1 MKKMSKI
8 LTFILV
14 LAMVLGTVAMAAEPS
29 YTISATDGS
38 LEHGSITLTYTY
50 TVTKDVTDDNN
61 NTTSETKEVTETAF
75 LKKGSLS
82 ADIPKDAKVVI
93 SFNANTGYEFIG
105 AKDDA
110 NNPIEDGAEITLT
123 KSLIITPEFRLKDT
137 LGGEAKISSF
147 KIDAI
152 CPSAYYWQQCHK
164 KDSNSNSVLD
174 NNLLKYTRYPGKL
187 NGTQSPSTEIAK
199 GYYVDLTLYVNDADY
214 AAFISTN
221 GNSSDKFSVTTPG
234 DSSFL
239 AGSTNPSASAV
250 INATTDGK
258 GYSITLTGVYYVGGS
273 DNTLKLIVTQGN
285 YNAILSCK
293 IDNAT
298 IIPTTPDDDKPSE
311 ETTAAQPYVIISS
324 YSYGKGDLVAGET
337 RNVTM
342 TFRNTSKTMAVE
354 NMMVTMTLPDAMML
368 TSSSNSFY
376 IESLAAEGTITKTV
390 NVTVKPTAAAQ
401 SHSMTV
407 DFTYDYLDNGTRR
420 NAKTTETIS
429 MPVLQVD
436 RFTVTG
442 IDLPT
447 QIFVGEENNLSV
459 NFVNKSRTDIYNLS
473 AKLSCEALSN
483 NGEEQYLGNL
493 ASGTTSSA
501 DFYITANEKG
511 ELVGEVI
518 ITYED
523 TNMNQRT
530 VSVPFT
536 TQAASYED
544 IYGPTDPVDP
554 GLDPVGPVEPETTGF
569 PWFWVIAGVVVVAAG
584 VFVALKLRK
593 NKKESVD
600 EDEDI

>member
-1 MKKMSKI
+1 MTVKKMSKI

-14 LAMVLGTVAMAAEPS
+14 LAMVLSTVAMAEVPTPAAKTPATQEETVT
-29 YTISATDGS
+29 YTITAGIFTNGQMTIKYGTTQSPLASGASLTVEKDTEITVEFSAT
-38 LEHGSITLTYTY
+38 
-50 TVTKDVTDDNN
+50 
-61 NTTSETKEVTETAF
+61 A
-75 LKKGSLS
+75 
-82 ADIPKDAKVVI
+82 
-93 SFNANTGYEFIG
+93 GYEFVKATYKIG
-105 AKDDA
+105 EK
-110 NNPIEDGAEITLT
+110 ETSLSDGGKFTLT
-123 KSLIITPEFRLKDT
+123 GDATITPVFQAKST
-137 LGGEAKISSF
+137 LGGEKTADSF
-147 KIDAI
+147 RLDAI
-152 CPSAYYWQQCHK
+152 CSGSYYWQMYHK
-164 KDSNSNSVLD
+164 DMA
-174 NNLLKYTRYPGKL
+174 NNKKYTKYPG
-187 NGTQSPSTEIAK
+187 SPADKVNPSSEIVK
-199 GYYVDLTLYVNDADY
+199 GNYVDLTLYVTDNDFLSLY
-214 AAFISTN
+214 GSTGYSKN
-221 GNSSDKFSVTTPG
+221 NFSVTTPG

-239 AGSTNPSASAV
+239 AGSGAGAEIEKWTVGSTDKGMV
-250 INATTDGK
+250 IQ
-258 GYSITLTGVYYVGGS
+258 LTGVYYVGGS
-273 DNTLKLIVTQGN
+273 DNTLKLIITQGN
-285 YNAILSCK
+285 YNAIVTCK

-298 IIPTTPDDDKPSE
+298 IVPEKENDKKPDE

-337 RNVTM
+337 RNITM

-407 DFTYDYLDNGTRR
+407 DFTYDYLDNGVRR

-442 IDLPT
+442 IDLPQ
-447 QIFVGEENNLSV
+447 QIFIGEENNLSV

-473 AKLSCEALSN
+473 AKLNCEGLSN

-501 DFYITANEKG
+501 DFYITGNEKG

-536 TQAASYED
+536 TQVTSYED
-544 IYGPTDPVDP
+544 VWGPSNPSVDP
-554 GLDPVGPVEPETTGF
+554 GTDPGTDPGMEEPAGF
-569 PWFWVIAGVVVVAAG
+569 PWFWVIGGVVVVAAG
-584 VFVALKLRK
+584 VFVYLKLRK

>member
-1 MKKMSKI
+1 MTVKKISKI

-14 LAMVLGTVAMAAEPS
+14 LAMVLGTVAMADGVE
-29 YTISATDGS
+29 YTITAGPFTNG
-38 LEHGSITLTYTY
+38 TLTLKIGDKHNPLTSDSTVKAAENTKVIVETKPDSGYETVKIICKTGDKETELADGGTF
-50 TVTKDVTDDNN
+50 TVTG
-61 NTTSETKEVTETAF
+61 NTTVT
-75 LKKGSLS
+75 
-82 ADIPKDAKVVI
+82 PV
-93 SFNANTGYEFIG
+93 
-105 AKDDA
+105 
-110 NNPIEDGAEITLT
+110 
-123 KSLIITPEFRLKDT
+123 FREKQS
-137 LGGEAKISSF
+137 LGGEKTVDSF
-147 KIDAI
+147 RLDAI
-152 CPSAYYWQQCHK
+152 CNGSYYWQMYHK
-164 KDSNSNSVLD
+164 DMSNNKKYTKYPGDPDKGVPSNS
-174 NNLLKYTRYPGKL
+174 
-187 NGTQSPSTEIAK
+187 EIVK
-199 GYYVDLTLYVNDADY
+199 GNFVDLTLYVKDPDFVKLTTMTGY
-214 AAFISTN
+214 
-221 GNSSDKFSVTTPG
+221 DPEKFSVSTPS

-239 AGSTNPSASAV
+239 AGNTTPSA
-250 INATTDGK
+250 NAKIAPWEGK
-258 GYSITLTGVYYVGGS
+258 GYTVELTGVYYVGGN

-298 IIPTTPDDDKPSE
+298 IVPEKENDKKPDE

-337 RNVTM
+337 RNITM

-407 DFTYDYLDNGTRR
+407 DFTYDYLDNGVRR

-442 IDLPT
+442 IDLPQ
-447 QIFVGEENNLSV
+447 QIFIGEENNLSV

-473 AKLSCEALSN
+473 AKLNCEGLSN

-501 DFYITANEKG
+501 DFYITGNEKG

-536 TQAASYED
+536 TQVTSYED
-544 IYGPTDPVDP
+544 VWGPSNPSVDP
-554 GLDPVGPVEPETTGF
+554 GMDPGTDPGMEEPAGF
-569 PWFWVIAGVVVVAAG
+569 PWFWVIGGVVVVAAG
-584 VFVALKLRK
+584 VFVYLKLRK
-593 NKKESVD
+593 NKKESVE

>member
-1 MKKMSKI
+1 MTVKKMSKI
-8 LTFILV
+8 LIFILV
-14 LAMVLGTVAMAAEPS
+14 LAMVLGTVAMAEVPTPAAKTPATQEETVT
-29 YTISATDGS
+29 YTITAGIFTNGQMTIKYGTTQSPLASGASLTVEKDTEITVEFSAT
-38 LEHGSITLTYTY
+38 
-50 TVTKDVTDDNN
+50 
-61 NTTSETKEVTETAF
+61 A
-75 LKKGSLS
+75 
-82 ADIPKDAKVVI
+82 
-93 SFNANTGYEFIG
+93 GYEFVKATYKIG
-105 AKDDA
+105 EK
-110 NNPIEDGAEITLT
+110 ETSLSDGGKFTLT
-123 KSLIITPEFRLKDT
+123 GDATITPVFQAKST
-137 LGGEAKISSF
+137 LGGEKTADSF
-147 KIDAI
+147 RLDAI
-152 CPSAYYWQQCHK
+152 CSGSYYWQMYHK
-164 KDSNSNSVLD
+164 DMA
-174 NNLLKYTRYPGKL
+174 NNKKYTKYPG
-187 NGTQSPSTEIAK
+187 SPADKVNPSSEIVK
-199 GYYVDLTLYVNDADY
+199 GNYVDLTLYVTDNDFLSLY
-214 AAFISTN
+214 GSTGYSKN
-221 GNSSDKFSVTTPG
+221 NFSVTTPG

-239 AGSTNPSASAV
+239 AGSGAGAEIEKWTVGSTDKGMV
-250 INATTDGK
+250 IQ
-258 GYSITLTGVYYVGGS
+258 LTGVYYVGGS
-273 DNTLKLIVTQGN
+273 DNTLKLIITQGN
-285 YNAILSCK
+285 YNAIVTCK

-298 IIPTTPDDDKPSE
+298 IVPEKENDKKPDE

-337 RNVTM
+337 RNITM

-407 DFTYDYLDNGTRR
+407 DFTYDYLDNGVRR
-420 NAKTTETIS
+420 NAKTTESIS

-442 IDLPT
+442 IDLPQ
-447 QIFVGEENNLSV
+447 QIFIGEENNLSV

-473 AKLSCEALSN
+473 AKLNCEGLSN

-501 DFYITANEKG
+501 DFYITGNEKG

-536 TQAASYED
+536 TQVTSYED
-544 IYGPTDPVDP
+544 VWGPSNPSVDP
-554 GLDPVGPVEPETTGF
+554 GMDPGTDPGMEEPAGF
-569 PWFWVIAGVVVVAAG
+569 PWFWVIGGVVVVAAG
-584 VFVALKLRK
+584 VFVYLKLRK

>member
-1 MKKMSKI
+1 MTVKKISKI

-14 LAMVLGTVAMAAEPS
+14 LAMVLGTVAMAADGDPVTTPT
-29 YTISATDGS
+29 YTITAGTFTNGSISLTLVGNDGKDTS
-38 LEHGSITLTYTY
+38 LGSIT
-50 TVTKDVTDDNN
+50 VTNGKIENIEKDSKV
-61 NTTSETKEVTETAF
+61 
-75 LKKGSLS
+75 
-82 ADIPKDAKVVI
+82 KVVFVP
-93 SFNANTGYEFIG
+93 SPGYEFVG
-105 AKDDA
+105 AKD
-110 NNPIEDGAEITLT
+110 NNEKIIKDGDVLTITDNLT
-123 KSLIITPEFRLKDT
+123 ITPAFAPKASLGSAAAVNSYT
-137 LGGEAKISSF
+137 LQ
-147 KIDAI
+147 AI
-152 CPSAYYWQQCHK
+152 CPSAYYWQQYHK
-164 KDSNSNSVLD
+164 TPGGGDT
-174 NNLLKYTRYPGKL
+174 KYTRYPGKL
-187 NGTQSPSTEIAK
+187 NGNQSPSTEIAK

-214 AAFISTN
+214 ATFIN
-221 GNSSDKFSVTTPG
+221 GDTAKKELFSVTTPG

-239 AGSTNPSASAV
+239 AGNTTPSA
-250 INATTDGK
+250 NAEIDAWEEGK
-258 GYSITLTGVYYVGGS
+258 GYTVKLTGVYYVGGN

-285 YNAILSCK
+285 YNVILSCK

-298 IIPTTPDDDKPSE
+298 IVPQKENDKKPDG

-337 RNVTM
+337 RNITM

-354 NMMVTMTLPDAMML
+354 NMMVTMSLPDAMML

-390 NVTVKPTAAAQ
+390 NVTVKSNAAAQ

-407 DFTYDYLDNGTRR
+407 DFTYDYLDNGIRR
-420 NAKTTETIS
+420 NAKTTESIS

-442 IDLPT
+442 IDLP
-447 QIFVGEENNLSV
+447 QEIFMGEENNLSV
-459 NFVNKSRTDIYNLS
+459 NFVNKSRTEIYNLS
-473 AKLSCEALSN
+473 AKLNCEGISN

-501 DFYITANEKG
+501 DFYITGNEKG

-536 TQAASYED
+536 TKVVSHED
-544 IYGPTDPVDP
+544 VWGPQ
-554 GLDPVGPVEPETTGF
+554 GPVGPQNPDDPGMDPGMEEPAGF
-569 PWFWVIAGVVVVAAG
+569 PWFWVIGGVVVVAAG
-584 VFVALKLRK
+584 VFVYLKLRK
-593 NKKESVD
+593 NKKESVE

>member
-1 MKKMSKI
+1 MTVKKMSKI

-14 LAMVLGTVAMAAEPS
+14 LAMVLSTVAMAAETP
-29 YTISATDGS
+29 
-38 LEHGSITLTYTY
+38 Y
-50 TVTKDVTDDNN
+50 TVSAPADSLTHGKITITYDTADTEKGGTKTVNGFLNST
-61 NTTSETKEVTETAF
+61 TTSIKLPDDVKKIKVSFTAN
-75 LKKGSLS
+75 
-82 ADIPKDAKVVI
+82 P
-93 SFNANTGYEFIG
+93 GYEFVSATYKVG
-105 AKDDA
+105 NTDAKPVTDF
-110 NNPIEDGAEITLT
+110 GEINITDNT
-123 KSLIITPEFRLKDT
+123 TITPVFQAKST
-137 LGGEAKISSF
+137 LGGEKTADSF
-147 KIDAI
+147 RLDAI
-152 CPSAYYWQQCHK
+152 CSGSYYWQMYHK
-164 KDSNSNSVLD
+164 DMA
-174 NNLLKYTRYPGKL
+174 NNKKYTKYPG
-187 NGTQSPSTEIAK
+187 SPADKVNPSSEIVK
-199 GYYVDLTLYVNDADY
+199 GNYVDLTLYVTDND
-214 AAFISTN
+214 FLNLCSSTGYSKDN
-221 GNSSDKFSVTTPG
+221 FSVTTPG

-239 AGSTNPSASAV
+239 AGSGAGAEIGKWTVGSTDKGMV
-250 INATTDGK
+250 IQ
-258 GYSITLTGVYYVGGS
+258 LTGVYYVGGS
-273 DNTLKLIVTQGN
+273 DNTLKLIITQGN
-285 YNAILSCK
+285 YNAIVTCK

-298 IIPTTPDDDKPSE
+298 IIPTKPDDEKPDT

-337 RNVTM
+337 RNITM

-407 DFTYDYLDNGTRR
+407 DFTYDYLDNGVRR

-442 IDLPT
+442 IDLPQ
-447 QIFVGEENNLSV
+447 QIFIGEENNLSV

-473 AKLSCEALSN
+473 AKLNCEGLSN

-501 DFYITANEKG
+501 DFYITGNEKG

-536 TQAASYED
+536 TQVTSYED
-544 IYGPTDPVDP
+544 VWGPSNPSVDP
-554 GLDPVGPVEPETTGF
+554 GMDPGTDPGMEEPAGF
-569 PWFWVIAGVVVVAAG
+569 PWFWVIGGVVVVAAG
-584 VFVALKLRK
+584 VFVYLKLRK

>member
-14 LAMVLGTVAMAAEPS
+14 LAMVLGTVAMAAEAS
-29 YTISATDGS
+29 YTVSATDGS
-38 LEHGSITLTYTY
+38 LEHGSITLTYNTAKEGS
-50 TVTKDVTDDNN
+50 TGTATCTLNSTTKSKALPDDVKKVKVT
-61 NTTSETKEVTETAF
+61 
-75 LKKGSLS
+75 
-82 ADIPKDAKVVI
+82 
-93 SFNANTGYEFIG
+93 FNAAPGYEFVSATYKVG
-105 AKDDA
+105 DTDAKPVADF
-110 NNPIEDGAEITLT
+110 GEINITDNT
-123 KSLIITPEFRLKDT
+123 TITPVFQAKST
-137 LGGEAKISSF
+137 LGGEKTADSF
-147 KIDAI
+147 RLDAI
-152 CPSAYYWQQCHK
+152 CSGSYYWQMYHK
-164 KDSNSNSVLD
+164 DMA
-174 NNLLKYTRYPGKL
+174 NNKKYTKYPG
-187 NGTQSPSTEIAK
+187 SPKDNVTPSSEITK
-199 GYYVDLTLYVNDADY
+199 GNYVDLTLYVTDGDFLSLTQKEGYDA
-214 AAFISTN
+214 N
-221 GNSSDKFSVTTPG
+221 KFSVTTPG

-239 AGSTNPSASAV
+239 AGGSGYYGSGLKSEANISIWKVNDTP
-250 INATTDGK
+250 K
-258 GYSITLTGVYYVGGS
+258 GMLIELTGVYYVGGN

-298 IIPTTPDDDKPSE
+298 IIPTKPDDEKPDT

-337 RNVTM
+337 RNITM

-407 DFTYDYLDNGTRR
+407 DFTYDYLDNGVRR

-442 IDLPT
+442 IDLPQ
-447 QIFVGEENNLSV
+447 QIFIGEENNLSV

-473 AKLSCEALSN
+473 AKLNCEGLSN

-501 DFYITANEKG
+501 DFYITGNEKG

-536 TQAASYED
+536 TQVTSYED
-544 IYGPTDPVDP
+544 VWGPSNPSVDP
-554 GLDPVGPVEPETTGF
+554 GMDPGTDPGMEEPAGF
-569 PWFWVIAGVVVVAAG
+569 PWFWVIGGVVVVAAG
-584 VFVALKLRK
+584 VFVYLKLRK

>member
-8 LTFILV
+8 LIFILV
-14 LAMVLGTVAMAAEPS
+14 LAMVLGTVAMAEVPTPAAKTPATQEETVT
-29 YTISATDGS
+29 YTITAGIFTNGQMTIKYGTTQSPLASGASLTVEKDTEITVEFSAT
-38 LEHGSITLTYTY
+38 
-50 TVTKDVTDDNN
+50 
-61 NTTSETKEVTETAF
+61 A
-75 LKKGSLS
+75 
-82 ADIPKDAKVVI
+82 
-93 SFNANTGYEFIG
+93 GYEFVKATYKIG
-105 AKDDA
+105 EK
-110 NNPIEDGAEITLT
+110 ETSLSDGGKFTLT
-123 KSLIITPEFRLKDT
+123 GDATITPVFQAKST
-137 LGGEAKISSF
+137 LGGEKTADSF
-147 KIDAI
+147 RLDAI
-152 CPSAYYWQQCHK
+152 CSGSYYWQMYHK
-164 KDSNSNSVLD
+164 DMA
-174 NNLLKYTRYPGKL
+174 NNKKYTKYPG
-187 NGTQSPSTEIAK
+187 SPADKVNPSSEIVK
-199 GYYVDLTLYVNDADY
+199 GNYVDLTLYVTDNDFLSLY
-214 AAFISTN
+214 GSTGYSKN
-221 GNSSDKFSVTTPG
+221 DFSVTTPG

-239 AGSTNPSASAV
+239 AGSGAGAEIEKWTVGSTDKGMV
-250 INATTDGK
+250 IQ
-258 GYSITLTGVYYVGGS
+258 LTGVYYVGGN

-285 YNAILSCK
+285 YNAIVTCK

-298 IIPTTPDDDKPSE
+298 IIPTKPDDEKPDT

-337 RNVTM
+337 RNITM

-407 DFTYDYLDNGTRR
+407 DFTYDYLDNGVRR

-442 IDLPT
+442 IDLPQ
-447 QIFVGEENNLSV
+447 QIFIGEENNLSV

-473 AKLSCEALSN
+473 AKLNCEGLSN

-501 DFYITANEKG
+501 DFYITGNEKC

-536 TQAASYED
+536 TQVTSYED
-544 IYGPTDPVDP
+544 VWGPSNPSVDP
-554 GLDPVGPVEPETTGF
+554 GMDPGTDPGMEEPAGF
-569 PWFWVIAGVVVVAAG
+569 PWFWVIGGVVVVAAG
-584 VFVALKLRK
+584 VFVYLKLRK

>member
-1 MKKMSKI
+1 MTVKKMSKI

-14 LAMVLGTVAMAAEPS
+14 LAMVLGTVAMAEVPTPAANTPATQEETVT
-29 YTISATDGS
+29 YTITAGTFTNGQMTIKYGTTQSPLASGASLTVEKDTEITVEFSAT
-38 LEHGSITLTYTY
+38 
-50 TVTKDVTDDNN
+50 
-61 NTTSETKEVTETAF
+61 A
-75 LKKGSLS
+75 
-82 ADIPKDAKVVI
+82 
-93 SFNANTGYEFIG
+93 GYEFVKATYKIG
-105 AKDDA
+105 EK
-110 NNPIEDGAEITLT
+110 ETSLSDGGKFTLT
-123 KSLIITPEFRLKDT
+123 GDATITPVFQAKST
-137 LGGEAKISSF
+137 LGGEKTADSF
-147 KIDAI
+147 RLDAI
-152 CPSAYYWQQCHK
+152 CSGSYYWQMYHK
-164 KDSNSNSVLD
+164 DMA
-174 NNLLKYTRYPGKL
+174 NNKKYTKYPG
-187 NGTQSPSTEIAK
+187 SPADKVNPSSEIVK
-199 GYYVDLTLYVNDADY
+199 GNYVDLTLYVTDND
-214 AAFISTN
+214 FLKLCSSTGYSKDN
-221 GNSSDKFSVTTPG
+221 FSVTTPG

-239 AGSTNPSASAV
+239 AGSGAGAEIGKWTVGSTDKGMV
-250 INATTDGK
+250 IQ
-258 GYSITLTGVYYVGGS
+258 LTGVYYVGGS
-273 DNTLKLIVTQGN
+273 DNTLKLIITQGN
-285 YNAILSCK
+285 YNAIVTCK

-298 IIPTTPDDDKPSE
+298 IIPTKPDDEKPDTK
-311 ETTAAQPYVIISS
+311 TTAAQPYVIISS

-337 RNVTM
+337 RNITM

-407 DFTYDYLDNGTRR
+407 DFTYDYLDNGVRR

-442 IDLPT
+442 IDLPQ
-447 QIFVGEENNLSV
+447 QIFIGEENNLSV

-473 AKLSCEALSN
+473 AKLNCEGLSN

-501 DFYITANEKG
+501 DFYITGNEKC

-536 TQAASYED
+536 TQVTSYED
-544 IYGPTDPVDP
+544 VWGPSNPSVDP
-554 GLDPVGPVEPETTGF
+554 GTDPGTDPGMEEPAGF
-569 PWFWVIAGVVVVAAG
+569 PWFWVIGGVVVVAAG
-584 VFVALKLRK
+584 VFVYLKLRK

>member
-1 MKKMSKI
+1 MTVKKISKI

-14 LAMVLGTVAMAAEPS
+14 LAMVLGTVAMAADGDPVTTPT
-29 YTISATDGS
+29 YTITAGTFTNGSISLTLVGNDGKDTS
-38 LEHGSITLTYTY
+38 LGSIT
-50 TVTKDVTDDNN
+50 VTNGKIENIEKDSKV
-61 NTTSETKEVTETAF
+61 
-75 LKKGSLS
+75 
-82 ADIPKDAKVVI
+82 KVVFVP
-93 SFNANTGYEFIG
+93 SPGYEFVG
-105 AKDDA
+105 AKDGSGK
-110 NNPIEDGAEITLT
+110 IIKDGDVLTITDNLT
-123 KSLIITPEFRLKDT
+123 ITPVFAPKASLGSAAAVNSYT
-137 LGGEAKISSF
+137 LQ
-147 KIDAI
+147 AI
-152 CPSAYYWQQCHK
+152 CPSAYYWQQYHK
-164 KDSNSNSVLD
+164 TPGSGDT
-174 NNLLKYTRYPGKL
+174 KYTRYPGKL
-187 NGTQSPSTEIAK
+187 NGNQSPSTEIAK
-199 GYYVDLTLYVNDADY
+199 GYYVDLTLYVNDTDY
-214 AAFISTN
+214 VTFIGQE
-221 GNSSDKFSVTTPG
+221 GNDKDKFSVTTPG

-239 AGSTNPSASAV
+239 AGNTTPSA
-250 INATTDGK
+250 NAEIDPWEGK
-258 GYSITLTGVYYVGGS
+258 GYTVKLTGVYYVGGN

-298 IIPTTPDDDKPSE
+298 IVPQKENDKKPDE

-337 RNVTM
+337 RNITM

-390 NVTVKPTAAAQ
+390 NVTVKSNAAAQ

-407 DFTYDYLDNGTRR
+407 DFTYDYLDNGIRR
-420 NAKTTETIS
+420 NAKTTESIS

-442 IDLPT
+442 IDLP
-447 QIFVGEENNLSV
+447 QEIFTGEENNLSV
-459 NFVNKSRTDIYNLS
+459 NFVNKSRTEIYNLS
-473 AKLSCEALSN
+473 AKLNCEGISN

-493 ASGTTSSA
+493 ASGTASSA
-501 DFYITANEKG
+501 DFYIAGNEKG

-536 TQAASYED
+536 TKVISYED
-544 IYGPTDPVDP
+544 AWGPQ
-554 GLDPVGPVEPETTGF
+554 GPVGPQNPDDPGMDPGMEEPAGF
-569 PWFWVIAGVVVVAAG
+569 PWFWVIGGVVVVAAG
-584 VFVALKLRK
+584 VFVYLKLRK

>member
-1 MKKMSKI
+1 MTVKKISKI

-14 LAMVLGTVAMAAEPS
+14 LAMVLGTVAMAEVGDSTGTLTATTTYTITAGTVENGTLTIKYGSTQKPLTTGATTDAIAKDTDITVVAEPKAG
-29 YTISATDGS
+29 YELD
-38 LEHGSITLTYTY
+38 TLTCTINGTTTDIKATQKFKLTGDA
-50 TVTKDVTDDNN
+50 TVTPV
-61 NTTSETKEVTETAF
+61 
-75 LKKGSLS
+75 
-82 ADIPKDAKVVI
+82 
-93 SFNANTGYEFIG
+93 
-105 AKDDA
+105 
-110 NNPIEDGAEITLT
+110 
-123 KSLIITPEFRLKDT
+123 FREKQS
-137 LGGEAKISSF
+137 LGGEKTVDSF
-147 KIDAI
+147 RLDAI
-152 CPSAYYWQQCHK
+152 C
-164 KDSNSNSVLD
+164 SNSNNWLQYHKTG
-174 NNLLKYTRYPGKL
+174 LKKYTKYPGDPA
-187 NGTQSPSTEIAK
+187 NNVPSNSEIVK
-199 GYYVDLTLYVNDADY
+199 GNFVDLTLYVNDTDY
-214 AAFISTN
+214 VTFIN
-221 GNSSDKFSVTTPG
+221 GDTTKNKLFSVTTPG

-239 AGSTNPSASAV
+239 AGNTTPSA
-250 INATTDGK
+250 NAEIDAWEGK
-258 GYSITLTGVYYVGGS
+258 GYTVKLTGVYYVGGN

-298 IIPTTPDDDKPSE
+298 IVPEKENDKKPDE

-337 RNVTM
+337 RNITM

-354 NMMVTMTLPDAMML
+354 NMMVTMSLPDAMML

-390 NVTVKPTAAAQ
+390 NVTVKSNAAAQ

-407 DFTYDYLDNGTRR
+407 DFTYDYLDNGIRR
-420 NAKTTETIS
+420 NAKTTESIS

-442 IDLPT
+442 IDLP
-447 QIFVGEENNLSV
+447 QEIFMGEENNLSV
-459 NFVNKSRTDIYNLS
+459 NFVNKSRTEIYNLS
-473 AKLSCEALSN
+473 AKLNCEGISN

-493 ASGTTSSA
+493 ASGTASSA
-501 DFYITANEKG
+501 DFYITGNEKG

-536 TQAASYED
+536 TKVTSYED
-544 IYGPTDPVDP
+544 AWGPQ
-554 GLDPVGPVEPETTGF
+554 GPVGPQNPDDPGMDPGMEEPAGF
-569 PWFWVIAGVVVVAAG
+569 PWFWVIGGVVVVAAG
-584 VFVALKLRK
+584 VFVYLKLRK
-593 NKKESVD
+593 NKKESVE

>member
-1 MKKMSKI
+1 MTVKKMSKI
-8 LTFILV
+8 LIFILV
-14 LAMVLGTVAMAAEPS
+14 LAMVLGTVAMAEVPTPAAKTPATQEETVT
-29 YTISATDGS
+29 YTITAGIFTNGQMTIKYGTTQSPLASGASLTVEKDTEITVEFSAT
-38 LEHGSITLTYTY
+38 
-50 TVTKDVTDDNN
+50 
-61 NTTSETKEVTETAF
+61 A
-75 LKKGSLS
+75 
-82 ADIPKDAKVVI
+82 
-93 SFNANTGYEFIG
+93 GYEFVKATYKIG
-105 AKDDA
+105 EK
-110 NNPIEDGAEITLT
+110 ETSLSDGGKFTLT
-123 KSLIITPEFRLKDT
+123 GDATITPVFQAKST
-137 LGGEAKISSF
+137 LGGEKTADSF
-147 KIDAI
+147 RLDAI
-152 CPSAYYWQQCHK
+152 CSGSYYWQMYHK
-164 KDSNSNSVLD
+164 DMA
-174 NNLLKYTRYPGKL
+174 NNKKYTKYPG
-187 NGTQSPSTEIAK
+187 SPADKVNPSSEIVK
-199 GYYVDLTLYVNDADY
+199 GNYVDLTLYVTDND
-214 AAFISTN
+214 FLNLCSSTGYSKDN
-221 GNSSDKFSVTTPG
+221 FSVTTPG

-239 AGSTNPSASAV
+239 AGSGAGAEIEKWTVGSTDKGMV
-250 INATTDGK
+250 IQ
-258 GYSITLTGVYYVGGS
+258 LTGVYYVGGS
-273 DNTLKLIVTQGN
+273 DNTLKLIITQGN
-285 YNAILSCK
+285 YNAIVTCK

-298 IIPTTPDDDKPSE
+298 IIPTKPDDEKPDT

-337 RNVTM
+337 RNITM

-407 DFTYDYLDNGTRR
+407 DFTYDYLDNGVRR

-442 IDLPT
+442 IDLPQ
-447 QIFVGEENNLSV
+447 QIFIGEENNLSV

-473 AKLSCEALSN
+473 AKLNCEGLSN

-501 DFYITANEKG
+501 DFYITGNEKC

-536 TQAASYED
+536 TQVTSYED
-544 IYGPTDPVDP
+544 VWGPSNPSVDP
-554 GLDPVGPVEPETTGF
+554 GMDPGTDPGMEEPAGF
-569 PWFWVIAGVVVVAAG
+569 PWFWVIGGVAVVAAG
-584 VFVALKLRK
+584 VFVYLKLRK

>member
-1 MKKMSKI
+1 MTVKKMSKI

-14 LAMVLGTVAMAAEPS
+14 LAMVLGTVAMAEVPTPAANSPATQEETVTYIITAGTVENGTLTIKYGSTQKPLTTGATTDAIAKDTDITVVAEPKAG
-29 YTISATDGS
+29 YELD
-38 LEHGSITLTYTY
+38 TLTCTINGTPTDIKATQKFKLTGDA
-50 TVTKDVTDDNN
+50 TVTPV
-61 NTTSETKEVTETAF
+61 
-75 LKKGSLS
+75 
-82 ADIPKDAKVVI
+82 
-93 SFNANTGYEFIG
+93 
-105 AKDDA
+105 
-110 NNPIEDGAEITLT
+110 
-123 KSLIITPEFRLKDT
+123 FREKQS
-137 LGGEAKISSF
+137 LGGEKTVDSF
-147 KIDAI
+147 RLDAI
-152 CPSAYYWQQCHK
+152 CSGSYYWQMYHK
-164 KDSNSNSVLD
+164 DMA
-174 NNLLKYTRYPGKL
+174 NNKKYTKYPG
-187 NGTQSPSTEIAK
+187 SPADKVNPSSEIVK
-199 GYYVDLTLYVNDADY
+199 GNYVDLTLYVTDTDY
-214 AAFISTN
+214 VTFIN
-221 GNSSDKFSVTTPG
+221 GDTTKNELFSVTTPG

-239 AGSTNPSASAV
+239 AGSGAGAEIEKWTVGSTDKGMV
-250 INATTDGK
+250 IQ
-258 GYSITLTGVYYVGGS
+258 LTGVYYVGGN

-298 IIPTTPDDDKPSE
+298 IVPEKENDKKPDE

-337 RNVTM
+337 RNITM

-407 DFTYDYLDNGTRR
+407 DFTYDYLDNGVRR

-429 MPVLQVD
+429 MPVLQVN

-442 IDLPT
+442 IDLPQ
-447 QIFVGEENNLSV
+447 QIFIGEENNLSV

-473 AKLSCEALSN
+473 AKLNCEGLSN

-501 DFYITANEKG
+501 DFYITGNEKC

-536 TQAASYED
+536 TQVTSYED
-544 IYGPTDPVDP
+544 VWGPQQSQRRPRYGS
-554 GLDPVGPVEPETTGF
+554 
-569 PWFWVIAGVVVVAAG
+569 
-584 VFVALKLRK
+584 RH
-593 NKKESVD
+593 
-600 EDEDI
+600 

>member
-1 MKKMSKI
+1 MKKISKI

-14 LAMVLGTVAMAAEPS
+14 LAMVLGTVAMADGVE
-29 YTISATDGS
+29 YTITAGTFTNG
-38 LEHGSITLTYTY
+38 TLTLKIGDNHNPLTSGSTVKAAENTKVIVETKPDSGYETVKIICKTGDKETELADGGTF
-50 TVTKDVTDDNN
+50 TVTGDATVTP
-61 NTTSETKEVTETAF
+61 V
-75 LKKGSLS
+75 
-82 ADIPKDAKVVI
+82 
-93 SFNANTGYEFIG
+93 
-105 AKDDA
+105 
-110 NNPIEDGAEITLT
+110 
-123 KSLIITPEFRLKDT
+123 FREKQS
-137 LGGEAKISSF
+137 LGGEKPVDSF
-147 KIDAI
+147 RLDAI
-152 CPSAYYWQQCHK
+152 CNGYSNWQAYHK
-164 KDSNSNSVLD
+164 DTA
-174 NNLLKYTRYPGKL
+174 NNKKYTKYPG
-187 NGTQSPSTEIAK
+187 SPKDNVTPSSEITK
-199 GYYVDLTLYVNDADY
+199 GNYVDLTLYVTDNDFLSLTQKDGYDA
-214 AAFISTN
+214 N
-221 GNSSDKFSVTTPG
+221 KFSVTTPG

-239 AGSTNPSASAV
+239 AGGSGYYGSGLKSEANISIWKVNDTP
-250 INATTDGK
+250 K
-258 GYSITLTGVYYVGGS
+258 GMLIELTGVYYVGGN

-298 IIPTTPDDDKPSE
+298 IVPEKENDKKPDE

-337 RNVTM
+337 RNITM

-390 NVTVKPTAAAQ
+390 NVTVKSNAAAQ

-407 DFTYDYLDNGTRR
+407 DFTYDYLDNGIRR
-420 NAKTTETIS
+420 NAKTTESIS

-442 IDLPT
+442 IDLS
-447 QIFVGEENNLSV
+447 QEIFMGEENNLSV
-459 NFVNKSRTDIYNLS
+459 NFVNKSRTEIYNLS
-473 AKLSCEALSN
+473 AKLNCEGLSN

-493 ASGTTSSA
+493 ASGTASSA
-501 DFYITANEKG
+501 DFYITGNEKG

-536 TQAASYED
+536 TKVTSYED
-544 IYGPTDPVDP
+544 AWGPQ
-554 GLDPVGPVEPETTGF
+554 GPVGPQNPDDPGMDPGMEEPAGF
-569 PWFWVIAGVVVVAAG
+569 PWFWVIGGVVVVAAG
-584 VFVALKLRK
+584 VFVYLKLRK
-593 NKKESVD
+593 NKKESVE

>member
-1 MKKMSKI
+1 MTVKKMSKI
-8 LTFILV
+8 LIFILV
-14 LAMVLGTVAMAAEPS
+14 LAMVLGTVAMAEVGDSTGTPTATTT
-29 YTISATDGS
+29 YTITAGKFTNG
-38 LEHGSITLTYTY
+38 TLTLKIGDNHNPLTSDSTVKAAENTKVIVETKPDSGYETVKIICKTGDKETELADGGTF
-50 TVTKDVTDDNN
+50 TVTGDTTVTP
-61 NTTSETKEVTETAF
+61 V
-75 LKKGSLS
+75 
-82 ADIPKDAKVVI
+82 
-93 SFNANTGYEFIG
+93 
-105 AKDDA
+105 
-110 NNPIEDGAEITLT
+110 
-123 KSLIITPEFRLKDT
+123 FREKQS
-137 LGGEAKISSF
+137 LGGEKTVDSF
-147 KIDAI
+147 RLDAI
-152 CPSAYYWQQCHK
+152 CNGYSNWQAYHK
-164 KDSNSNSVLD
+164 DTT
-174 NNLLKYTRYPGKL
+174 NNKKYTKYPG
-187 NGTQSPSTEIAK
+187 SPKENVTPSSEITK
-199 GYYVDLTLYVNDADY
+199 GNYVDLTLYVTDNDFLSLTQKDGYDA
-214 AAFISTN
+214 N
-221 GNSSDKFSVTTPG
+221 NFSVTTPG

-239 AGSTNPSASAV
+239 AGGSGYYGSAIKSEANISIWKV
-250 INATTDGK
+250 NDMSK
-258 GYSITLTGVYYVGGS
+258 GMLIELTGVYYVGGN

-298 IIPTTPDDDKPSE
+298 IVPEKENDKKPDE

-407 DFTYDYLDNGTRR
+407 DFTYDYLDNGVRR
-420 NAKTTETIS
+420 NAKTTESIS

-442 IDLPT
+442 IDLPQ
-447 QIFVGEENNLSV
+447 QIFIGEENNLSV

-473 AKLSCEALSN
+473 AKLNCEGLSN

-501 DFYITANEKG
+501 DFYITGNEKG

-536 TQAASYED
+536 TQVTSYED
-544 IYGPTDPVDP
+544 VWGPSNPSVDP
-554 GLDPVGPVEPETTGF
+554 GMDPGTDPGMEEPAGF
-569 PWFWVIAGVVVVAAG
+569 PWFWVIGGVVVVAAG
-584 VFVALKLRK
+584 VFVYLKLRK

>member
-1 MKKMSKI
+1 MTVKKMSKI

-14 LAMVLGTVAMAAEPS
+14 LAMVLGTVAMAEVPTPAAKTPATQEETVT
-29 YTISATDGS
+29 YTITAGIFTNGQMTIKYGTTQSPLASGASLTVEKDTEITVEFSAT
-38 LEHGSITLTYTY
+38 
-50 TVTKDVTDDNN
+50 
-61 NTTSETKEVTETAF
+61 A
-75 LKKGSLS
+75 
-82 ADIPKDAKVVI
+82 
-93 SFNANTGYEFIG
+93 GYEFVKATYKIG
-105 AKDDA
+105 EK
-110 NNPIEDGAEITLT
+110 ETSLSDGGKFTLT
-123 KSLIITPEFRLKDT
+123 GDATITPVFQAKST
-137 LGGEAKISSF
+137 LGGEKTADSF
-147 KIDAI
+147 RLDAI
-152 CPSAYYWQQCHK
+152 CSGSYYWQMYHK
-164 KDSNSNSVLD
+164 DMA
-174 NNLLKYTRYPGKL
+174 NNKKYTKYPG
-187 NGTQSPSTEIAK
+187 SPADKVNPSSEIVK
-199 GYYVDLTLYVNDADY
+199 GNYVDLTLYVTDNDFLSLY
-214 AAFISTN
+214 GSTGYSKN
-221 GNSSDKFSVTTPG
+221 NFSVTTPG

-239 AGSTNPSASAV
+239 AGSGAGAEIEKWTVGSTDKGMV
-250 INATTDGK
+250 IQ
-258 GYSITLTGVYYVGGS
+258 LTGVYYVGGS
-273 DNTLKLIVTQGN
+273 DNTLKLIITQGN
-285 YNAILSCK
+285 YNAIVTCK

-298 IIPTTPDDDKPSE
+298 IIPTKPDDEKPDT

-337 RNVTM
+337 RNITM

-407 DFTYDYLDNGTRR
+407 DFTYDYLDNGVRR

-442 IDLPT
+442 IDLPQ
-447 QIFVGEENNLSV
+447 QIFIGEENNLSV

-473 AKLSCEALSN
+473 AKLNCEGLSN

-501 DFYITANEKG
+501 DFYITGNEKG

-536 TQAASYED
+536 TQVTSYED
-544 IYGPTDPVDP
+544 VWGPSNPSVDP
-554 GLDPVGPVEPETTGF
+554 GMDPGTDPGMEEPAGF
-569 PWFWVIAGVVVVAAG
+569 PWFWVIGGVVVVAAG
-584 VFVALKLRK
+584 VFVYLKLRK
-593 NKKESVD
+593 NKKESVE

>member
-1 MKKMSKI
+1 MTVKKMSKI

-14 LAMVLGTVAMAAEPS
+14 LAMVLSTVAMADQSEGTNTGNTTNDTYTITAGKFENGTLTIKYDSTQSPLTAGATSKAIAKGTEVTILAEPKAGYELVALN
-29 YTISATDGS
+29 YTIGETTTDIKTVGKF
-38 LEHGSITLTYTY
+38 TLT
-50 TVTKDVTDDNN
+50 
-61 NTTSETKEVTETAF
+61 
-75 LKKGSLS
+75 G
-82 ADIPKDAKVVI
+82 
-93 SFNANTGYEFIG
+93 NAT
-105 AKDDA
+105 
-110 NNPIEDGAEITLT
+110 
-123 KSLIITPEFRLKDT
+123 ITPVFQAKST
-137 LGGEAKISSF
+137 LGGEKTADSF
-147 KIDAI
+147 RLDAI
-152 CPSAYYWQQCHK
+152 CSGSYYWQMYHK
-164 KDSNSNSVLD
+164 DMA
-174 NNLLKYTRYPGKL
+174 NNKKYTKYPG
-187 NGTQSPSTEIAK
+187 SPADKVNPSSEIVK
-199 GYYVDLTLYVNDADY
+199 GNYVDLTLYVTDNDFLKLY
-214 AAFISTN
+214 SSTGYSKDN
-221 GNSSDKFSVTTPG
+221 FSVTTPG

-239 AGSTNPSASAV
+239 AGSGAGAEIEKWTVGS
-250 INATTDGK
+250 TDK
-258 GYSITLTGVYYVGGS
+258 GMEIQLTGVYYVGGS
-273 DNTLKLIVTQGN
+273 DNTLKLIITQGN

-298 IIPTTPDDDKPSE
+298 IVPEKENDKKPDE

-407 DFTYDYLDNGTRR
+407 DFTYDYLDNGIRR
-420 NAKTTETIS
+420 NAKTTESIS

-442 IDLPT
+442 IDLPQ
-447 QIFVGEENNLSV
+447 QIFIGEENNLSV

-473 AKLSCEALSN
+473 AKLNCEGLSN

-501 DFYITANEKG
+501 DFYITGNEKG

-536 TQAASYED
+536 TQVTSYED
-544 IYGPTDPVDP
+544 VWGPSNPSVDP
-554 GLDPVGPVEPETTGF
+554 GMDPGTDPGMEEPAGF
-569 PWFWVIAGVVVVAAG
+569 PWFWVIGGVVVVAAG
-584 VFVALKLRK
+584 VFVYLKLRK
-593 NKKESVD
+593 NKKESVE

>member
-1 MKKMSKI
+1 MTVKKMSKI
-8 LTFILV
+8 LMFILV
-14 LAMVLGTVAMAAEPS
+14 LAMVLGTVAMADQSDGTNTGNTTNDTYTITAGRFENGTLTIKYDSTQSPLTAGATSKAIAKGTEVTILAEPKAGYELVALN
-29 YTISATDGS
+29 YTIGETTTDIKTDGKF
-38 LEHGSITLTYTY
+38 TLT
-50 TVTKDVTDDNN
+50 
-61 NTTSETKEVTETAF
+61 
-75 LKKGSLS
+75 G
-82 ADIPKDAKVVI
+82 
-93 SFNANTGYEFIG
+93 NAT
-105 AKDDA
+105 
-110 NNPIEDGAEITLT
+110 
-123 KSLIITPEFRLKDT
+123 ITPVFQAKST
-137 LGGEAKISSF
+137 LGGEKTADSF
-147 KIDAI
+147 RLDAI
-152 CPSAYYWQQCHK
+152 CSGSYYWQMYHK
-164 KDSNSNSVLD
+164 DMA
-174 NNLLKYTRYPGKL
+174 NNKKYTKYPG
-187 NGTQSPSTEIAK
+187 SPADKVNPSSEIVK
-199 GYYVDLTLYVNDADY
+199 GNYVDLTLYVTDND
-214 AAFISTN
+214 FLKLCSSTGYSKN
-221 GNSSDKFSVTTPG
+221 NFSVTTPG

-239 AGSTNPSASAV
+239 AGSGAGAEIEKWTVGS
-250 INATTDGK
+250 TDK
-258 GYSITLTGVYYVGGS
+258 GMEIQLTGVYYVGGN

-298 IIPTTPDDDKPSE
+298 IVPEKENDKKPDE

-337 RNVTM
+337 RNITM

-407 DFTYDYLDNGTRR
+407 DFTYDYLDNGVRR

-442 IDLPT
+442 IDLPQ
-447 QIFVGEENNLSV
+447 QIFIGEENNLSV

-473 AKLSCEALSN
+473 AKLNCEGLSN

-501 DFYITANEKG
+501 DFYITGNEKG

-536 TQAASYED
+536 TQVTSYED
-544 IYGPTDPVDP
+544 VWGPSNPSVDP
-554 GLDPVGPVEPETTGF
+554 GMDPGTDPGMEEPAGF
-569 PWFWVIAGVVVVAAG
+569 PWFWVIGGVVVVAAG
-584 VFVALKLRK
+584 VFVYLKLRK

>member
-1 MKKMSKI
+1 MTVKKMSKI

-14 LAMVLGTVAMAAEPS
+14 LAMVLGTVAMADQSEGTNTGNTTNDTYTITAGKFENGTLTIKYNSTQSPLTAGATSSAIAKGTEVTILAEPKAGYELAALN
-29 YTISATDGS
+29 YTIGETTTDIKTDGKFV
-38 LEHGSITLTYTY
+38 LTGNA
-50 TVTKDVTDDNN
+50 TVTPV
-61 NTTSETKEVTETAF
+61 F
-75 LKKGSLS
+75 Q
-82 ADIPKDAKVVI
+82 AK
-93 SFNANTGYEFIG
+93 S
-105 AKDDA
+105 
-110 NNPIEDGAEITLT
+110 
-123 KSLIITPEFRLKDT
+123 T
-137 LGGEAKISSF
+137 LGGEKTADSF
-147 KIDAI
+147 RLDAI
-152 CPSAYYWQQCHK
+152 CSGSYYWQMYHK
-164 KDSNSNSVLD
+164 DMA
-174 NNLLKYTRYPGKL
+174 NNKKYTKYPG
-187 NGTQSPSTEIAK
+187 SPTDKVNPSSEIVK
-199 GYYVDLTLYVNDADY
+199 GNYVDLTLYVTDNDFLKLY
-214 AAFISTN
+214 SSTGYSKN
-221 GNSSDKFSVTTPG
+221 NFSVTTPG

-239 AGSTNPSASAV
+239 AGSGAGAEIEKWTVDN
-250 INATTDGK
+250 TDK
-258 GYSITLTGVYYVGGS
+258 GMVITLTGVYYVGGS
-273 DNTLKLIVTQGN
+273 DNTLKLIITQGN
-285 YNAILSCK
+285 YNAIVTCK

-298 IIPTTPDDDKPSE
+298 IIPTKPDDEKPDT

-337 RNVTM
+337 RNITM

-407 DFTYDYLDNGTRR
+407 DFTYDYLDNGVRR
-420 NAKTTETIS
+420 NAKTTESIS

-442 IDLPT
+442 IDLPQ
-447 QIFVGEENNLSV
+447 QIFIGEENNLSV

-473 AKLSCEALSN
+473 AKLNCEGLSN

-501 DFYITANEKG
+501 DFYITGNEKG

-536 TQAASYED
+536 TQVTSYED
-544 IYGPTDPVDP
+544 VWGPSNPSVDP
-554 GLDPVGPVEPETTGF
+554 GMDPGTDPGMEEPAGF
-569 PWFWVIAGVVVVAAG
+569 PWFWVIGGVVVVAAG
-584 VFVALKLRK
+584 VFVYLKLRK
-593 NKKESVD
+593 NKKESVE

>member
-14 LAMVLGTVAMAAEPS
+14 LAMVLGTVAMAEVPTPAAKTPATQEETVT
-29 YTISATDGS
+29 YTITAGIFTNGQMTIKYGTTQSPLASGASLTVEKDTEITVEFSAT
-38 LEHGSITLTYTY
+38 
-50 TVTKDVTDDNN
+50 
-61 NTTSETKEVTETAF
+61 A
-75 LKKGSLS
+75 
-82 ADIPKDAKVVI
+82 
-93 SFNANTGYEFIG
+93 GYEFVKATYKIG
-105 AKDDA
+105 EK
-110 NNPIEDGAEITLT
+110 ETSLSDGGKFTLT
-123 KSLIITPEFRLKDT
+123 GDATITPVFQAKST
-137 LGGEAKISSF
+137 LGGEKTADSF
-147 KIDAI
+147 RLDAI
-152 CPSAYYWQQCHK
+152 CSGSYYWQMYHK
-164 KDSNSNSVLD
+164 DMA
-174 NNLLKYTRYPGKL
+174 NNKKYTKYPG
-187 NGTQSPSTEIAK
+187 SPADKVNPSSEIVK
-199 GYYVDLTLYVNDADY
+199 GNYVDLTLYVTDNDFLSLY
-214 AAFISTN
+214 GSTGYSKN
-221 GNSSDKFSVTTPG
+221 NFSVTTPG

-239 AGSTNPSASAV
+239 AGSGAGAEIKKWTVGSTDKGMV
-250 INATTDGK
+250 IQ
-258 GYSITLTGVYYVGGS
+258 LTGVYYVGGS
-273 DNTLKLIVTQGN
+273 DNTLKLIITQGN
-285 YNAILSCK
+285 YNAIVTCK

-298 IIPTTPDDDKPSE
+298 IIPTKPDDEKPDT

-337 RNVTM
+337 RNITM

-376 IESLAAEGTITKTV
+376 IESLEAEGNITKTV

-407 DFTYDYLDNGTRR
+407 DFTYDYLDNGVRR
-420 NAKTTETIS
+420 NAKTTESIS

-442 IDLPT
+442 IDLS
-447 QIFVGEENNLSV
+447 QEIFMGEENNLSV
-459 NFVNKSRTDIYNLS
+459 NFVNKSRTEIYNLS
-473 AKLSCEALSN
+473 AKLNCEGLSN

-493 ASGTTSSA
+493 ASGTASSA
-501 DFYITANEKG
+501 DFYITGNEKG

-536 TQAASYED
+536 TKVTSYED
-544 IYGPTDPVDP
+544 VWGPQGPVSPQNPDDP
-554 GLDPVGPVEPETTGF
+554 GMDPGMEQPAGF
-569 PWFWVIAGVVVVAAG
+569 PWFWVIGGVVVVAAG
-584 VFVALKLRK
+584 VFVYLKLRK
-593 NKKESVD
+593 NKKESVE

>member
-8 LTFILV
+8 LIFILV
-14 LAMVLGTVAMAAEPS
+14 LAMVLGTVAMAEVPTPAAKTPATQEETVT
-29 YTISATDGS
+29 YTITAGIFTNGQMTIKYGTTQSPLASGASLTVEKDTEITVEFSAT
-38 LEHGSITLTYTY
+38 
-50 TVTKDVTDDNN
+50 
-61 NTTSETKEVTETAF
+61 A
-75 LKKGSLS
+75 
-82 ADIPKDAKVVI
+82 
-93 SFNANTGYEFIG
+93 GYEFVKATYKIG
-105 AKDDA
+105 EK
-110 NNPIEDGAEITLT
+110 ETSLSDGGKFTLT
-123 KSLIITPEFRLKDT
+123 GDATITPVFQAKST
-137 LGGEAKISSF
+137 LGGEKTADSF
-147 KIDAI
+147 RLDAI
-152 CPSAYYWQQCHK
+152 CSGSYYWQMYHK
-164 KDSNSNSVLD
+164 DMA
-174 NNLLKYTRYPGKL
+174 NNKKYTKYPG
-187 NGTQSPSTEIAK
+187 SPADKVNPSSEIVK
-199 GYYVDLTLYVNDADY
+199 GNYVDLTLYVTDND
-214 AAFISTN
+214 FLNLCSSTGYSKDN
-221 GNSSDKFSVTTPG
+221 FSVTTPG

-239 AGSTNPSASAV
+239 AGSGAGAEIEKWTVGSTDKGMV
-250 INATTDGK
+250 IQ
-258 GYSITLTGVYYVGGS
+258 LTGVYYVGGS
-273 DNTLKLIVTQGN
+273 DNTLKLIITQGN

-298 IIPTTPDDDKPSE
+298 IVPEKENDKKPDE

-337 RNVTM
+337 RNITM

-407 DFTYDYLDNGTRR
+407 DFTYDYLDNGVRR

-442 IDLPT
+442 IDLPQ
-447 QIFVGEENNLSV
+447 QIFIGEENNLSV

-473 AKLSCEALSN
+473 AKLNCEGLSN

-501 DFYITANEKG
+501 DFYITGNEKC

-536 TQAASYED
+536 TQVTSYED
-544 IYGPTDPVDP
+544 VWGPSNPSVDP
-554 GLDPVGPVEPETTGF
+554 GMDPGTDPGMEEPAGF
-569 PWFWVIAGVVVVAAG
+569 PWFWVIGGVAVVAAG
-584 VFVALKLRK
+584 VFVYLKLRK

>member
-1 MKKMSKI
+1 MKKISKI

-14 LAMVLGTVAMAAEPS
+14 LAMVLGTVAMADGVE
-29 YTISATDGS
+29 YTITAGTFTNG
-38 LEHGSITLTYTY
+38 TLTLKIGDNHNPLTSGSTVKAAENTKVIVETKPDSGYETVKIICKTGDKETELADGGTF
-50 TVTKDVTDDNN
+50 TVTGDTTVTP
-61 NTTSETKEVTETAF
+61 V
-75 LKKGSLS
+75 
-82 ADIPKDAKVVI
+82 
-93 SFNANTGYEFIG
+93 
-105 AKDDA
+105 
-110 NNPIEDGAEITLT
+110 
-123 KSLIITPEFRLKDT
+123 FREKQS
-137 LGGEAKISSF
+137 LGGEKPVDSF
-147 KIDAI
+147 RLDAI
-152 CPSAYYWQQCHK
+152 CNGYSNWQAYHK
-164 KDSNSNSVLD
+164 DTA
-174 NNLLKYTRYPGKL
+174 NNKKYTKYPG
-187 NGTQSPSTEIAK
+187 SPADNVTPSSEITK
-199 GYYVDLTLYVNDADY
+199 GNYVDLTLYVTDGDFLALTQKDGYDA
-214 AAFISTN
+214 
-221 GNSSDKFSVTTPG
+221 DKFSVTTPG

-239 AGSTNPSASAV
+239 AGGSGYYGSGLKSEANISIWKVNDTP
-250 INATTDGK
+250 K
-258 GYSITLTGVYYVGGS
+258 GMLIELTGVYYVGGN

-298 IIPTTPDDDKPSE
+298 IVPEKENDKKPDE

-337 RNVTM
+337 RNITM

-390 NVTVKPTAAAQ
+390 NVTVKSNAAAQ

-407 DFTYDYLDNGTRR
+407 DFTYDYLDNGIRR
-420 NAKTTETIS
+420 NAKTTESIS

-442 IDLPT
+442 IDLS
-447 QIFVGEENNLSV
+447 QEIFMGEENNLSV
-459 NFVNKSRTDIYNLS
+459 NFVNKSRTEIYNLS
-473 AKLSCEALSN
+473 AKLNCEGLSN

-493 ASGTTSSA
+493 ASGTASSA
-501 DFYITANEKG
+501 DFYITGNEKG

-536 TQAASYED
+536 TKVTSYED
-544 IYGPTDPVDP
+544 AWGPQ
-554 GLDPVGPVEPETTGF
+554 GPVGPQNPDDPGMDPGMEEPAGF
-569 PWFWVIAGVVVVAAG
+569 PWFWVIGGVVVVAAG
-584 VFVALKLRK
+584 VFVYLKLRK
-593 NKKESVD
+593 NKKESVE

>member
-1 MKKMSKI
+1 MTVKKMSKI

-14 LAMVLGTVAMAAEPS
+14 LAMVLSTVAMAEVPTPAAKTPATKEETVTYTITAGTVENGTLTIKYGSTQEPLTTGAKTAAIAKDTDITVVAEPKAGYELVALN
-29 YTISATDGS
+29 YTIGETTTDIKTDGKF
-38 LEHGSITLTYTY
+38 TLT
-50 TVTKDVTDDNN
+50 
-61 NTTSETKEVTETAF
+61 
-75 LKKGSLS
+75 G
-82 ADIPKDAKVVI
+82 
-93 SFNANTGYEFIG
+93 NAT
-105 AKDDA
+105 
-110 NNPIEDGAEITLT
+110 
-123 KSLIITPEFRLKDT
+123 ITPVFQAKST
-137 LGGEAKISSF
+137 LGGEKTADSF
-147 KIDAI
+147 RLDAI
-152 CPSAYYWQQCHK
+152 CSGSYYWQMYHK
-164 KDSNSNSVLD
+164 DMA
-174 NNLLKYTRYPGKL
+174 NNKKYTKYPG
-187 NGTQSPSTEIAK
+187 SPADKVNPSSEIVK
-199 GYYVDLTLYVNDADY
+199 GNYVDLTLYVTDDDFLSLY
-214 AAFISTN
+214 GSTGYSKN
-221 GNSSDKFSVTTPG
+221 NFSVTTPG

-239 AGSTNPSASAV
+239 AGSGAGAEIEKWTVGSTDKGMV
-250 INATTDGK
+250 IQ
-258 GYSITLTGVYYVGGS
+258 LTGVYYVGGS
-273 DNTLKLIVTQGN
+273 DNTLKLIITQGN
-285 YNAILSCK
+285 YNAIVTCK

-298 IIPTTPDDDKPSE
+298 IVPEKENDKKPDE

-407 DFTYDYLDNGTRR
+407 DFTYDYLDNGVRR
-420 NAKTTETIS
+420 NAKTTESIS

-442 IDLPT
+442 IDLPQ
-447 QIFVGEENNLSV
+447 QIFIGEENNLSV

-473 AKLSCEALSN
+473 AKLNCEGLSN

-501 DFYITANEKG
+501 DFYITGNEKG

-536 TQAASYED
+536 TQVTSYED
-544 IYGPTDPVDP
+544 VWGPSNPSVDP
-554 GLDPVGPVEPETTGF
+554 GMDPGTDPGMEEPAGF
-569 PWFWVIAGVVVVAAG
+569 PWFWVIGGVVVVAAG
-584 VFVALKLRK
+584 VFVYLKLRK

>member
-1 MKKMSKI
+1 MTVKKMSKI

-14 LAMVLGTVAMAAEPS
+14 LAMVLSTVAMAEVGDSTGTPTATTT
-29 YTISATDGS
+29 YTITAGAFTNGTITVKYSDGGKDYQ
-38 LEHGSITLTYTY
+38 LSITAGG
-50 TVTKDVTDDNN
+50 TVTVKSGTKVT
-61 NTTSETKEVTETAF
+61 V
-75 LKKGSLS
+75 
-82 ADIPKDAKVVI
+82 
-93 SFNANTGYEFIG
+93 SFNPKPGYEFVSATYKVG
-105 AKDDA
+105 DTDAKPVADFGE
-110 NNPIEDGAEITLT
+110 IEITGNT
-123 KSLIITPEFRLKDT
+123 AITPVFQAKST
-137 LGGEAKISSF
+137 LGGEKTADSF
-147 KIDAI
+147 RLDAI
-152 CPSAYYWQQCHK
+152 CSGSYYWQMYHK
-164 KDSNSNSVLD
+164 DMA
-174 NNLLKYTRYPGKL
+174 NNKKYTKYPG
-187 NGTQSPSTEIAK
+187 SPLDKVNPSSEIVK
-199 GYYVDLTLYVNDADY
+199 GNYVDLTLYVTDDDFLSLCGTTSY
-214 AAFISTN
+214 
-221 GNSSDKFSVTTPG
+221 DKNNFSVTTPG

-239 AGSTNPSASAV
+239 AGSGAGAEIEKWTVGSTDKGMV
-250 INATTDGK
+250 IQ
-258 GYSITLTGVYYVGGS
+258 LTGVYYVGGN

-298 IIPTTPDDDKPSE
+298 IVPEKENDKKPDE

-337 RNVTM
+337 RNITM

-407 DFTYDYLDNGTRR
+407 DFTYDYLDNGVRR

-442 IDLPT
+442 IDLPQ
-447 QIFVGEENNLSV
+447 QIFIGEENNLSV

-473 AKLSCEALSN
+473 AKLNCEGLSN

-501 DFYITANEKG
+501 DFYITGNEKC

-536 TQAASYED
+536 TQVTSYED
-544 IYGPTDPVDP
+544 VWGPSNPSVDP
-554 GLDPVGPVEPETTGF
+554 GTDPGTDPGMEEPAGF
-569 PWFWVIAGVVVVAAG
+569 PWFWVIGGVVVVAAG
-584 VFVALKLRK
+584 VFVYLKLRK

>member
-1 MKKMSKI
+1 VKKMSKI
-8 LTFILV
+8 LIFILV
-14 LAMVLGTVAMAAEPS
+14 LAMVLGTVAMAEVPTPAAKTPATQEETVT
-29 YTISATDGS
+29 YTITAGIFTNGQMTIKYGTTQSPLASGASLTVEKDTEITVEFSAT
-38 LEHGSITLTYTY
+38 
-50 TVTKDVTDDNN
+50 
-61 NTTSETKEVTETAF
+61 A
-75 LKKGSLS
+75 
-82 ADIPKDAKVVI
+82 
-93 SFNANTGYEFIG
+93 GYEFVKATYKIG
-105 AKDDA
+105 EK
-110 NNPIEDGAEITLT
+110 ETSLSDGGKFTLT
-123 KSLIITPEFRLKDT
+123 GDATITPVFQAKST
-137 LGGEAKISSF
+137 LGGEKTADSF
-147 KIDAI
+147 RLDAI
-152 CPSAYYWQQCHK
+152 CSGSYYWQMYHK
-164 KDSNSNSVLD
+164 DMA
-174 NNLLKYTRYPGKL
+174 NNKKYTKYPG
-187 NGTQSPSTEIAK
+187 SPADKVNPSSEIVK
-199 GYYVDLTLYVNDADY
+199 GNYVDLTLYVTDTDY
-214 AAFISTN
+214 VTFIN
-221 GNSSDKFSVTTPG
+221 GDTTKNELFSVTTPG

-239 AGSTNPSASAV
+239 AGSGAGAEIEKWTVGSTDKGMV
-250 INATTDGK
+250 IQ
-258 GYSITLTGVYYVGGS
+258 LTGVYYVGGN
-273 DNTLKLIVTQGN
+273 DNTLKLIITQGN
-285 YNAILSCK
+285 YNAIVTCK

-298 IIPTTPDDDKPSE
+298 IVPEKENDKKPDE

-337 RNVTM
+337 RNITM

-407 DFTYDYLDNGTRR
+407 DFTYDYLDNGVRR

-442 IDLPT
+442 IDLPQ
-447 QIFVGEENNLSV
+447 QIFIGEENNLSV

-473 AKLSCEALSN
+473 AKLNCEGLSN

-501 DFYITANEKG
+501 DFYITGNEKC

-536 TQAASYED
+536 TQVTSYED
-544 IYGPTDPVDP
+544 VWGPSNPSVDP
-554 GLDPVGPVEPETTGF
+554 GMDPGTDPGMEEPAGF
-569 PWFWVIAGVVVVAAG
+569 PWFWVIGGVVVVAAG
-584 VFVALKLRK
+584 VFVYLKLRK
-593 NKKESVD
+593 NKKESVE

>member
-14 LAMVLGTVAMAAEPS
+14 LAMVLGTVAMAEVPTPAANTPATQEETVT
-29 YTISATDGS
+29 YTITAGTFTNGQMTIKYGTTQSPLASGASLTVEKDTEITVEFSAT
-38 LEHGSITLTYTY
+38 
-50 TVTKDVTDDNN
+50 
-61 NTTSETKEVTETAF
+61 A
-75 LKKGSLS
+75 
-82 ADIPKDAKVVI
+82 
-93 SFNANTGYEFIG
+93 GYEFVKATYKIG
-105 AKDDA
+105 EK
-110 NNPIEDGAEITLT
+110 ETSLSDGGKFTLT
-123 KSLIITPEFRLKDT
+123 GDATITPVFQAKST
-137 LGGEAKISSF
+137 LGGEKTADSF
-147 KIDAI
+147 RLDAI
-152 CPSAYYWQQCHK
+152 CSGSYYWQMYHK
-164 KDSNSNSVLD
+164 DMA
-174 NNLLKYTRYPGKL
+174 NNKKYTKYPG
-187 NGTQSPSTEIAK
+187 SPADKINPSSEIVK
-199 GYYVDLTLYVNDADY
+199 GNYVDLTLYVTDND
-214 AAFISTN
+214 FLKLCSSTGYSKDN
-221 GNSSDKFSVTTPG
+221 FSVTTPG

-239 AGSTNPSASAV
+239 AGSGAGAEIGKWTVGSTDKGMV
-250 INATTDGK
+250 IQ
-258 GYSITLTGVYYVGGS
+258 LTGVYYVGGS
-273 DNTLKLIVTQGN
+273 DNTLKLIITQGN
-285 YNAILSCK
+285 YNAIVTCK

-298 IIPTTPDDDKPSE
+298 IIPTKPDDEKPDT

-407 DFTYDYLDNGTRR
+407 DFTYDYLDNGVRR
-420 NAKTTETIS
+420 NAKTTESIS

-442 IDLPT
+442 IDLP
-447 QIFVGEENNLSV
+447 QEIFMGEESNLSV

-473 AKLSCEALSN
+473 AKLNCEGLSN

-501 DFYITANEKG
+501 DFYITGNEKG

-536 TQAASYED
+536 TKVTSYED
-544 IYGPTDPVDP
+544 VWGPQ
-554 GLDPVGPVEPETTGF
+554 GPVGPQNPDDPGMDPGMEQPAGF
-569 PWFWVIAGVVVVAAG
+569 PWFWVIGGGVVVAAG
-584 VFVALKLRK
+584 VFVYLKLRK

>member
-1 MKKMSKI
+1 MKKISKI

-14 LAMVLGTVAMAAEPS
+14 LAMVLGTVAMAEVGDSTVTPTAPTT
-29 YTISATDGS
+29 YTITAGEMSNGYFS
-38 LEHGSITLTYTY
+38 LT
-50 TVTKDVTDDNN
+50 DVTDEANG
-61 NTTSETKEVTETAF
+61 KHI
-75 LKKGSLS
+75 GSLKTKGEKSS
-82 ADIPKDAKVVI
+82 AIA
-93 SFNANTGYEFIG
+93 ANTKVRIEFKGDPGYEFVG
-105 AKDDA
+105 AKDGSGK
-110 NNPIEDGAEITLT
+110 IIKDGDVLTITDNLT
-123 KSLIITPEFRLKDT
+123 ITPVFAPKASLGSAAAVNSYT
-137 LGGEAKISSF
+137 LQ
-147 KIDAI
+147 AI
-152 CPSAYYWQQCHK
+152 CPSAYYWQQYHK
-164 KDSNSNSVLD
+164 TTGGGDT
-174 NNLLKYTRYPGKL
+174 KYTRYPGKL

-214 AAFISTN
+214 ATFIN
-221 GNSSDKFSVTTPG
+221 GDTDKNKLFSVTTPG

-239 AGSTNPSASAV
+239 AGNTTPSA
-250 INATTDGK
+250 NAEIAAWEGK
-258 GYSITLTGVYYVGGS
+258 GYTVELTGVYYVGGN

-298 IIPTTPDDDKPSE
+298 IVPQKENDKKPDE

-337 RNVTM
+337 RNITM

-354 NMMVTMTLPDAMML
+354 NMMVTMSLPDAMML

-390 NVTVKPTAAAQ
+390 NVTVKSNAAAQ

-407 DFTYDYLDNGTRR
+407 DFTYDYLDNGIRR
-420 NAKTTETIS
+420 NAKTTESIS

-442 IDLPT
+442 IDLP
-447 QIFVGEENNLSV
+447 QEIFMGEESNLSV
-459 NFVNKSRTDIYNLS
+459 NFVNKSRTEIYNLS
-473 AKLSCEALSN
+473 AKLNCEGISN

-501 DFYITANEKG
+501 DFYIKGNEKG

-536 TQAASYED
+536 TKVVSHED
-544 IYGPTDPVDP
+544 VWGPQGPVSPQNPDDP
-554 GLDPVGPVEPETTGF
+554 GMDPGMEQPAGF
-569 PWFWVIAGVVVVAAG
+569 PWFWVIGGVVVVAAG
-584 VFVALKLRK
+584 VFVYLKLRK
-593 NKKESVD
+593 NKKESVE

>member
-1 MKKMSKI
+1 MTVKKMSKI

-14 LAMVLGTVAMAAEPS
+14 PAMVLGTVAMAEVPTPAAKTPATQEETVT
-29 YTISATDGS
+29 YTITAGIFTNGQMTIKYGTTQSPLASGASLTVEKDTEITVEFSAT
-38 LEHGSITLTYTY
+38 
-50 TVTKDVTDDNN
+50 
-61 NTTSETKEVTETAF
+61 A
-75 LKKGSLS
+75 
-82 ADIPKDAKVVI
+82 
-93 SFNANTGYEFIG
+93 GYEFVKATYKIG
-105 AKDDA
+105 EK
-110 NNPIEDGAEITLT
+110 ETSLSDGGKFTLT
-123 KSLIITPEFRLKDT
+123 GDATITPVFQAKST
-137 LGGEAKISSF
+137 LGGEKTADSF
-147 KIDAI
+147 RLDAI
-152 CPSAYYWQQCHK
+152 CSGSYYWQMYHK
-164 KDSNSNSVLD
+164 DMA
-174 NNLLKYTRYPGKL
+174 NNKKYTKYPG
-187 NGTQSPSTEIAK
+187 SPADKVNPSSEIVK
-199 GYYVDLTLYVNDADY
+199 GNYVDLTLYVTDNDFLSLY
-214 AAFISTN
+214 GSTGYSKN
-221 GNSSDKFSVTTPG
+221 NFSVTTPG

-239 AGSTNPSASAV
+239 AGSGAGAEIEKWTVGSTDKGMV
-250 INATTDGK
+250 IQ
-258 GYSITLTGVYYVGGS
+258 LTGVYYVGGS
-273 DNTLKLIVTQGN
+273 DNTLKLIITQGN
-285 YNAILSCK
+285 YNAIVTCK

-298 IIPTTPDDDKPSE
+298 IIPTKPDDEKPDT

-337 RNVTM
+337 RNITM

-407 DFTYDYLDNGTRR
+407 DFTYDYLDNGVRR

-442 IDLPT
+442 IDLPQ
-447 QIFVGEENNLSV
+447 QIFIGEENNLSV

-473 AKLSCEALSN
+473 AKLNCEGLSN

-501 DFYITANEKG
+501 DFYITGNEKC

-536 TQAASYED
+536 TQVTSYED
-544 IYGPTDPVDP
+544 VWGPSNPSVDP
-554 GLDPVGPVEPETTGF
+554 GTDPGTDPGMEEPAGF
-569 PWFWVIAGVVVVAAG
+569 PWFWVIGGVVVVAAG
-584 VFVALKLRK
+584 VFVYLKLRK

>member
-1 MKKMSKI
+1 MTVKKISKI

-14 LAMVLGTVAMAAEPS
+14 LAMVLGTVAMADQSEGTNTGNTTNDTYTITAGKFENGTLTIKYNSTQSPLTAGATSSAIAKGTEVTILAEPKAGYELAALN
-29 YTISATDGS
+29 YTIGETTTDIKTDGKFV
-38 LEHGSITLTYTY
+38 LTGNA
-50 TVTKDVTDDNN
+50 TVTPV
-61 NTTSETKEVTETAF
+61 F
-75 LKKGSLS
+75 Q
-82 ADIPKDAKVVI
+82 AK
-93 SFNANTGYEFIG
+93 S
-105 AKDDA
+105 
-110 NNPIEDGAEITLT
+110 
-123 KSLIITPEFRLKDT
+123 T
-137 LGGEAKISSF
+137 LGGEKTADSF
-147 KIDAI
+147 RLDAI
-152 CPSAYYWQQCHK
+152 CSGSYYWQMYHK
-164 KDSNSNSVLD
+164 DMA
-174 NNLLKYTRYPGKL
+174 NNKKYTKYPG
-187 NGTQSPSTEIAK
+187 SPNDKVNPSSEIVK
-199 GYYVDLTLYVNDADY
+199 GNYVDLTLYVTDNDFLSLY
-214 AAFISTN
+214 GSTGYSKDN
-221 GNSSDKFSVTTPG
+221 FSVTTPG

-239 AGSTNPSASAV
+239 AGSGAGAEIKKWTVGS
-250 INATTDGK
+250 TDK
-258 GYSITLTGVYYVGGS
+258 GMEIQLTGVYYVGGS
-273 DNTLKLIVTQGN
+273 DNTLKLIITQGN
-285 YNAILSCK
+285 YNAIVTCK

-298 IIPTTPDDDKPSE
+298 IIPTKPDDEKPDT

-337 RNVTM
+337 RNITM

-407 DFTYDYLDNGTRR
+407 DFTYDYLDNGVRR
-420 NAKTTETIS
+420 NAKTTESIS

-442 IDLPT
+442 IDLPQ
-447 QIFVGEENNLSV
+447 QIFIGEENNLSV

-473 AKLSCEALSN
+473 AKLNCEGLSN

-501 DFYITANEKG
+501 DFYITGNEKG

-536 TQAASYED
+536 TQVTSYED
-544 IYGPTDPVDP
+544 VWGPSNPSVDP
-554 GLDPVGPVEPETTGF
+554 GMDPGTDPGMEEPAGF
-569 PWFWVIAGVVVVAAG
+569 PWFWVIGGVVVVAAG
-584 VFVALKLRK
+584 VFVYLKLRK

>member
-1 MKKMSKI
+1 MTVKKISKI

-14 LAMVLGTVAMAAEPS
+14 LAMVLGTVAMAADPP
-29 YTISATDGS
+29 YTITAGTLTNGSISLTLVGNDGKDTSLGNITATDGKI
-38 LEHGSITLTYTY
+38 ENIA
-50 TVTKDVTDDNN
+50 KDSKV
-61 NTTSETKEVTETAF
+61 
-75 LKKGSLS
+75 
-82 ADIPKDAKVVI
+82 KVV
-93 SFNANTGYEFIG
+93 FVPNPGYEFLRASDNTGKTI
-105 AKDDA
+105 KDGDVLT
-110 NNPIEDGAEITLT
+110 ITDNLT
-123 KSLIITPEFRLKDT
+123 ITPVFAPKASLGSAAAVNSYT
-137 LGGEAKISSF
+137 LQ
-147 KIDAI
+147 AI
-152 CPSAYYWQQCHK
+152 CPSAYYWQQYHK
-164 KDSNSNSVLD
+164 TPGGGDT
-174 NNLLKYTRYPGKL
+174 KYTRYPGKL

-214 AAFISTN
+214 ATFIN
-221 GNSSDKFSVTTPG
+221 GDTDKNKLFSVTTPG

-239 AGSTNPSASAV
+239 AGSGAGAEIEKWTV
-250 INATTDGK
+250 GTTDK
-258 GYSITLTGVYYVGGS
+258 GMVIQLTGVYYVGGS

-298 IIPTTPDDDKPSE
+298 IHPETPDDNKDNNEPV
-311 ETTAAQPYVIISS
+311 AAQPYVIISS

-354 NMMVTMTLPDAMML
+354 NMMVTITMPDAMML

-401 SHSMTV
+401 SHSMTL
-407 DFTYDYLDNGTRR
+407 DFTYDYMDGSTRR

-442 IDLPT
+442 IDLSP
-447 QIFVGEENNLSV
+447 QIFIGEETGLSV
-459 NFVNKSRTDIYNLS
+459 NFVNKSRTEIYNLS
-473 AKLSCEALSN
+473 AKLSCEALTN

-493 ASGTTSSA
+493 GSGTTSSA
-501 DFYITANEKG
+501 DFYITPSDAG
-511 ELVGEVI
+511 DIVGEVI

-530 VSVPFT
+530 VTVPFT
-536 TQAASYED
+536 TKAMSYED
-544 IYGPTDPVDP
+544 VYGPMDP
-554 GLDPVGPVEPETTGF
+554 GIDPGFDPGMVEEPTGNGGF
-569 PWFWVIAGVVVVAAG
+569 PWFWVVAGVVVLGGGA
-584 VFVALKLRK
+584 FVLLKLRK

-600 EDEDI
+600 DDEDI

>member
-1 MKKMSKI
+1 MTVKKMSKI

-14 LAMVLGTVAMAAEPS
+14 LAMVLSTVAMAADPP
-29 YTISATDGS
+29 YTITAAPGS
-38 LEHGSITLTYTY
+38 LANGSISLKYNTAIEGTTGTATFALNSTTMSKALPNDVKKV
-50 TVTKDVTDDNN
+50 TV
-61 NTTSETKEVTETAF
+61 SF
-75 LKKGSLS
+75 
-82 ADIPKDAKVVI
+82 IP
-93 SFNANTGYEFIG
+93 NPGYEFVS
-105 AKDDA
+105 AKDG
-110 NNPIEDGAEITLT
+110 NNNAIADFAEIALT
-123 KSLIITPEFRLKDT
+123 ESITITPVFREKQS
-137 LGGEAKISSF
+137 LGGEKTVDSF
-147 KIDAI
+147 RLDAI
-152 CPSAYYWQQCHK
+152 CNGYSNWQAYHK
-164 KDSNSNSVLD
+164 DTT
-174 NNLLKYTRYPGKL
+174 NNKKYTKYPG
-187 NGTQSPSTEIAK
+187 SPKDNVTPSSEITK
-199 GYYVDLTLYVNDADY
+199 GNYVDLTLYVTDNDFLSLTQKDGYDA
-214 AAFISTN
+214 N
-221 GNSSDKFSVTTPG
+221 KFSVTTPG

-239 AGSTNPSASAV
+239 AGGSGYYGSAIKSEANISIWKV
-250 INATTDGK
+250 NDTPK
-258 GYSITLTGVYYVGGS
+258 GMLIELTGVYYVGGN

-298 IIPTTPDDDKPSE
+298 IVPEKENDKKPDE

-337 RNVTM
+337 RNITM

-407 DFTYDYLDNGTRR
+407 DFTYDYLDNGVRR

-442 IDLPT
+442 IDLPQ
-447 QIFVGEENNLSV
+447 QIFIGEENNLSV

-473 AKLSCEALSN
+473 AKLNCEGLSN

-501 DFYITANEKG
+501 DFYITGNEKC

-536 TQAASYED
+536 TQVTSYED
-544 IYGPTDPVDP
+544 VWGPSNPSVDP
-554 GLDPVGPVEPETTGF
+554 GMDPGTDPGMEEPAGF
-569 PWFWVIAGVVVVAAG
+569 PWFWVIGGVVVVAAG
-584 VFVALKLRK
+584 VFVYLKLRK

>member
-1 MKKMSKI
+1 MTVKKMSKI

-14 LAMVLGTVAMAAEPS
+14 LAMVLGTVAMAEVPTPAANTPATQEETVT
-29 YTISATDGS
+29 YTITAGTFTNGQMTIKYGTTQSPLASGASLTVEKDTEITVEFSAT
-38 LEHGSITLTYTY
+38 
-50 TVTKDVTDDNN
+50 
-61 NTTSETKEVTETAF
+61 A
-75 LKKGSLS
+75 
-82 ADIPKDAKVVI
+82 
-93 SFNANTGYEFIG
+93 GYEFVKATYKIG
-105 AKDDA
+105 EK
-110 NNPIEDGAEITLT
+110 ETSLSDGGKFTLT
-123 KSLIITPEFRLKDT
+123 GDATITPVFQAKST
-137 LGGEAKISSF
+137 LGGEKTADSF
-147 KIDAI
+147 RLDAI
-152 CPSAYYWQQCHK
+152 CSGSYYWQMYHK
-164 KDSNSNSVLD
+164 DMA
-174 NNLLKYTRYPGKL
+174 NNKKYTKYPG
-187 NGTQSPSTEIAK
+187 SPADKVNPSSEIVK
-199 GYYVDLTLYVNDADY
+199 GNYVDLTLYVTDNDFLSLY
-214 AAFISTN
+214 GSTGYSKN
-221 GNSSDKFSVTTPG
+221 NFSVTTPG

-239 AGSTNPSASAV
+239 AGSGAGAEIKKWTVGSTDKGMV
-250 INATTDGK
+250 IK
-258 GYSITLTGVYYVGGS
+258 LTGVYYVGGS
-273 DNTLKLIVTQGN
+273 DNTLKLIITQGN
-285 YNAILSCK
+285 YNAIVTCK

-298 IIPTTPDDDKPSE
+298 IIPTKPDDEKPDT

-337 RNVTM
+337 RNITM

-407 DFTYDYLDNGTRR
+407 DFTYDYLDNGVRR

-442 IDLPT
+442 IDLPQ
-447 QIFVGEENNLSV
+447 QIFIGEENNLSV

-473 AKLSCEALSN
+473 AKLNCEGLSN

-501 DFYITANEKG
+501 DFYITGNEKC

-536 TQAASYED
+536 TQVTSYED
-544 IYGPTDPVDP
+544 VWGPSNPSVDP
-554 GLDPVGPVEPETTGF
+554 GMDPGTDPGMEEPAGF
-569 PWFWVIAGVVVVAAG
+569 PWFWVIGGVVVVAAG
-584 VFVALKLRK
+584 VFVYLKLRK
-593 NKKESVD
+593 NKKESVE

>member
-1 MKKMSKI
+1 MTVKKMSKI

-14 LAMVLGTVAMAAEPS
+14 LAMVLGTVAMAEVPTPAAKTPATKEETVTYTITAGTVENGTLTIKYGSTQEPLTTGAKTAAIAKDTDITVVAEPKAGYELVALN
-29 YTISATDGS
+29 YTIGETTTDIKTDGKF
-38 LEHGSITLTYTY
+38 TLT
-50 TVTKDVTDDNN
+50 
-61 NTTSETKEVTETAF
+61 
-75 LKKGSLS
+75 G
-82 ADIPKDAKVVI
+82 
-93 SFNANTGYEFIG
+93 NAT
-105 AKDDA
+105 
-110 NNPIEDGAEITLT
+110 
-123 KSLIITPEFRLKDT
+123 ITPVFQAKST
-137 LGGEAKISSF
+137 LGGEKTADSF
-147 KIDAI
+147 RLDAI
-152 CPSAYYWQQCHK
+152 CSGSYYWQMYHK
-164 KDSNSNSVLD
+164 DMA
-174 NNLLKYTRYPGKL
+174 NNKKYTKYPG
-187 NGTQSPSTEIAK
+187 SPADKVNPSSEIVK
-199 GYYVDLTLYVNDADY
+199 GNYVDLTLYVTDNDFLSLY
-214 AAFISTN
+214 GSTGYSKN
-221 GNSSDKFSVTTPG
+221 NFSVTTPG

-239 AGSTNPSASAV
+239 AGSGAGAEIEKWTVGS
-250 INATTDGK
+250 TDK
-258 GYSITLTGVYYVGGS
+258 GMEIQLTGVYYVGGS
-273 DNTLKLIVTQGN
+273 DNTLKLIITQGN
-285 YNAILSCK
+285 YNAIVTCK

-298 IIPTTPDDDKPSE
+298 IIPTKPDDEKPDT

-337 RNVTM
+337 RNITM

-407 DFTYDYLDNGTRR
+407 DFTYDYLDNGVRR

-442 IDLPT
+442 IDLPQ
-447 QIFVGEENNLSV
+447 QIFIGEENNLSV

-473 AKLSCEALSN
+473 AKLNCEGLSN

-501 DFYITANEKG
+501 DFYITGNEKC

-536 TQAASYED
+536 TQVTSYED
-544 IYGPTDPVDP
+544 VWGPSNPSVDP
-554 GLDPVGPVEPETTGF
+554 GMDPGTDPGMEEPAGF
-569 PWFWVIAGVVVVAAG
+569 PWFWVIGGVVVVAAG
-584 VFVALKLRK
+584 VFVYLKLRK

>member
-1 MKKMSKI
+1 MTVKKISKI

-14 LAMVLGTVAMAAEPS
+14 LAMVLGTVAMADQSEGTNTGNTTNDTYTITAGSFENGTLTIKYDSTQSPLTAGATSKAIAKGTEVTILAEPKAGYELVALN
-29 YTISATDGS
+29 YTIGETTTDIKTVGKF
-38 LEHGSITLTYTY
+38 TLT
-50 TVTKDVTDDNN
+50 
-61 NTTSETKEVTETAF
+61 
-75 LKKGSLS
+75 G
-82 ADIPKDAKVVI
+82 
-93 SFNANTGYEFIG
+93 NAT
-105 AKDDA
+105 
-110 NNPIEDGAEITLT
+110 
-123 KSLIITPEFRLKDT
+123 ITPVFQAKST
-137 LGGEAKISSF
+137 LGGEKTADSF
-147 KIDAI
+147 RLDAI
-152 CPSAYYWQQCHK
+152 CSGSYYWQMYHK
-164 KDSNSNSVLD
+164 DMA
-174 NNLLKYTRYPGKL
+174 NNKKYTKYPG
-187 NGTQSPSTEIAK
+187 SPADKVNPSSEIVK
-199 GYYVDLTLYVNDADY
+199 GNYVDLTLYVTDNDFLKLY
-214 AAFISTN
+214 SSTGYSKDN
-221 GNSSDKFSVTTPG
+221 FSVTTPG

-239 AGSTNPSASAV
+239 AGSGAGAEIEKWTVGS
-250 INATTDGK
+250 TDK
-258 GYSITLTGVYYVGGS
+258 GMEIQLTGVYYVGGS
-273 DNTLKLIVTQGN
+273 DNTLKLIITQGN
-285 YNAILSCK
+285 YNAIVTCK

-298 IIPTTPDDDKPSE
+298 IIPTKPDDEKPDT

-337 RNVTM
+337 RNITM

-407 DFTYDYLDNGTRR
+407 DFTYDYLDNGVRR
-420 NAKTTETIS
+420 NAKTTESIS

-442 IDLPT
+442 IDLP
-447 QIFVGEENNLSV
+447 QEIFMGEENNLSV

-473 AKLSCEALSN
+473 AKLNCEGLSN

-501 DFYITANEKG
+501 DFYITGNEKG

-536 TQAASYED
+536 TKVTSYED
-544 IYGPTDPVDP
+544 VWGPQ
-554 GLDPVGPVEPETTGF
+554 GPVGPQNPDDPGMDPGMEEPAGF
-569 PWFWVIAGVVVVAAG
+569 PWFWVIGGVVVVAAG
-584 VFVALKLRK
+584 VFVYLKLRK
-593 NKKESVD
+593 NKKESVE

>member
-1 MKKMSKI
+1 MTVKKMSKI

-14 LAMVLGTVAMAAEPS
+14 LAMVLSTVAMAADPP

-38 LEHGSITLTYTY
+38 LEHGSITLTYNTA
-50 TVTKDVTDDNN
+50 TEVSTGTATCTLNSTTKSKALPDDVKKVKVT
-61 NTTSETKEVTETAF
+61 
-75 LKKGSLS
+75 
-82 ADIPKDAKVVI
+82 
-93 SFNANTGYEFIG
+93 FNAAPGYEFVSATYQVG
-105 AKDDA
+105 DTDAKPVADFGE
-110 NNPIEDGAEITLT
+110 IEITDNT
-123 KSLIITPEFRLKDT
+123 TITPVFQAKST
-137 LGGEAKISSF
+137 LGGEKTADSF
-147 KIDAI
+147 RLDAI
-152 CPSAYYWQQCHK
+152 CSGSYYWQMYHK
-164 KDSNSNSVLD
+164 DMA
-174 NNLLKYTRYPGKL
+174 NNKKYTKYPG
-187 NGTQSPSTEIAK
+187 SPADKVNPSSEIVK
-199 GYYVDLTLYVNDADY
+199 GNYVDLTLYVTDNDFLSLY
-214 AAFISTN
+214 GSTGYSKN
-221 GNSSDKFSVTTPG
+221 NFSVTTPG

-239 AGSTNPSASAV
+239 AGSGAGAEIEKWTVGSTDKGMV
-250 INATTDGK
+250 IQ
-258 GYSITLTGVYYVGGS
+258 LTGVYYVGGS
-273 DNTLKLIVTQGN
+273 DNTLKLIITQGN
-285 YNAILSCK
+285 YNAIVTCK

-298 IIPTTPDDDKPSE
+298 IIPTKPDDERPDT

-337 RNVTM
+337 RNITM

-407 DFTYDYLDNGTRR
+407 DFTYDYLDNGVRR

-442 IDLPT
+442 IDLAT

-473 AKLSCEALSN
+473 AKLSCDALSN

-493 ASGTTSSA
+493 SSGTTSSA
-501 DFYITANEKG
+501 DFYITANDKG
-511 ELVGEVI
+511 EIVGEVI

-530 VSVPFT
+530 VSVPFVT
-536 TQAASYED
+536 SAVSYDD

-554 GLDPVGPVEPETTGF
+554 IDPVGPAEPEATGF
-569 PWFWVIAGVVVVAAG
+569 PWFWVIVGVVVVAAG
-584 VFVALKLRK
+584 VFVYLKLRK

>member
-14 LAMVLGTVAMAAEPS
+14 LAMVLSTVAMADQSDGTNTGNTTNDTYTITAGKFENGTLTIKYNSTQSPLTAGATSSAIAKGTEVTILAEPKAGYELAALN
-29 YTISATDGS
+29 YTIGETTTDIKTDGKFV
-38 LEHGSITLTYTY
+38 LTGNA
-50 TVTKDVTDDNN
+50 TVTPV
-61 NTTSETKEVTETAF
+61 F
-75 LKKGSLS
+75 Q
-82 ADIPKDAKVVI
+82 AK
-93 SFNANTGYEFIG
+93 S
-105 AKDDA
+105 
-110 NNPIEDGAEITLT
+110 
-123 KSLIITPEFRLKDT
+123 T
-137 LGGEAKISSF
+137 LGGEKTADSF
-147 KIDAI
+147 RLDAI
-152 CPSAYYWQQCHK
+152 CSGSYYWQMYHK
-164 KDSNSNSVLD
+164 DMA
-174 NNLLKYTRYPGKL
+174 NNKKYTKYPG
-187 NGTQSPSTEIAK
+187 SPLDKVNPSSEIVK
-199 GYYVDLTLYVNDADY
+199 GNYVDLTLYVTDNDFLSLCGTTSYSKD
-214 AAFISTN
+214 N
-221 GNSSDKFSVTTPG
+221 FSVTTPG

-239 AGSTNPSASAV
+239 AGSGAGAEIEKWTVGS
-250 INATTDGK
+250 TDK
-258 GYSITLTGVYYVGGS
+258 GMEIQLTGVYYVGGS
-273 DNTLKLIVTQGN
+273 DNTLKLIITQGN
-285 YNAILSCK
+285 YNAIVTCK

-298 IIPTTPDDDKPSE
+298 IIPTKPDDEKPDT

-337 RNVTM
+337 RNITM

-407 DFTYDYLDNGTRR
+407 DFTYDYLDNGVRR
-420 NAKTTETIS
+420 NAKTTESIS

-442 IDLPT
+442 IDLPQ
-447 QIFVGEENNLSV
+447 QIFIGEENNLSV

-473 AKLSCEALSN
+473 AKLNCEGLSN

-501 DFYITANEKG
+501 DFYITGNEKG

-536 TQAASYED
+536 TQVTSYED
-544 IYGPTDPVDP
+544 VWGPQGPAGPQNPDDP
-554 GLDPVGPVEPETTGF
+554 GMDPGMEEPAGF
-569 PWFWVIAGVVVVAAG
+569 PWFWVIGGVVVVAAG
-584 VFVALKLRK
+584 VFVYLKLRK